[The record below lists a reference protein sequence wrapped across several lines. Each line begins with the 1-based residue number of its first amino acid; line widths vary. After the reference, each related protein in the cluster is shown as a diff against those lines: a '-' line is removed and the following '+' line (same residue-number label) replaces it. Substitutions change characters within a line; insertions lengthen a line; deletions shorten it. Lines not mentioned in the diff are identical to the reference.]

1 MNSDGKASPG
11 GDFVPP
17 RAELWNNMIDAGNA
31 WRNGRLNSPAP
42 QPTRAR
48 GTDLLKLKNSSAANR
63 RKGEILKID
72 GKVIETITDEHIWLD
87 GAEPTD
93 DCRFGILKYPADNN
107 EVQTCQVS
115 GVCLALVNVT
125 DADHQFAV
133 AVEGEYV
140 LQSAFAGPIELLF
153 VPDLP
158 AEEEYPFELECVV
171 RFAANE
177 MARVVIIGGLTAPA
191 NSAAAPTTCVCGML
205 RRNVTTNVLTTTDD
219 RITAL
224 NWTSANTAAD
234 GTYAIAKFIGVWE
247 IIWVDCN
254 PTAAWEGLDEVP

>member
-31 WRNGRLNSPAP
+31 WRNGRFNSPA
-42 QPTRAR
+42 QPPTKSR

-87 GAEPTD
+87 GVEPTD
-93 DCRFGILKYPADNN
+93 DCRFGILKYPADDG

-133 AVEGEYV
+133 AVDGEYV

-153 VPDLP
+153 VPEGLTP
-158 AEEEYPFELECVV
+158 PIQVECVV
-171 RFAANE
+171 RFGDCPRVQVIMKDDLLAAVNTK
-177 MARVVIIGGLTAPA
+177 RDPSTADAYVLRKKA
-191 NSAAAPTTCVCGML
+191 NGDL
-205 RRNVTTNVLTTTDD
+205 RQTRDTIPIVNRFINISVD
-219 RITAL
+219 A
-224 NWTSANTAAD
+224 
-234 GTYAIAKFIGVWE
+234 GTYAKAEWIDGEWQLYAA
-247 IIWVDCN
+247 DC
-254 PTAAWEGLDEVP
+254 PGGSDSSGSSGSF